1 MHLVSLLSDF
11 GVQPLRDDFELYS
24 VCSFINNIQFQNCS
38 AVISLVYIRAIHIKI
53 SFKNSES

>member
-38 AVISLVYIRAIHIKI
+38 AVISLVYL
-53 SFKNSES
+53 SNSYKNLF